1 MKGQFASQMEE
12 EKKGTL
18 YRSLQVRYVK
28 LYITLEFLGDTLLP
42 RDKASALRGGMGEM
56 LLRANCIR
64 DRNCSQCDFFKECIV
79 QRTMYSQFD
88 YKPDYITAGDS
99 IGYVLECEDGR
110 ERFLRGDQL
119 DFQLLLF
126 GKTIVYF
133 NQYLQAL
140 HALGMQGL
148 GKNHAHFKIVSIL
161 NSDRQQVLYANSVYM
176 ENYRVKTLM
185 DYVEERR
192 KGFPQTMDS
201 LVLSF
206 QTPATI
212 KFHNDF
218 LKEFQVEAVI
228 MAVRRRIYMLDCFE
242 GIASDVNVANFEEFP
257 ALEGQE
263 AVRVEVNRYSS
274 RQGSRMTLRG
284 IKGWMRLSHVNEE
297 NLLLL
302 LAGELIHVGKNTS
315 FGFGRYLII
324 GRT

>member
-1 MKGQFASQMEE
+1 MEGQIALQMEK
-12 EKKGTL
+12 EKKETV
-18 YRSLQVRYVK
+18 YRSLQVRYMK
-28 LYITLEFLGDTLLP
+28 LYFTLEFSGNAILP
-42 RDKASALRGGMGEM
+42 RDKVSALRGGMGEM

-64 DRNCSQCDFFKECIV
+64 DRNCSQCDFSQECIV

-88 YKPDYITAGDS
+88 YKPNYITTGDS
-99 IGYVLECEDGR
+99 IGYVLECEDDR
-110 ERFLRGDQL
+110 ERFIRGDKL
-119 DFQLLLF
+119 DFQLILF

-148 GKNHAHFKIVSIL
+148 GKNHAHFKIVSVL
-161 NSDRQQVLYANSVYM
+161 NSDRQQILYANSVYM

-192 KGFPQTMDS
+192 KRLPQGMDS

-218 LKEFQVEAVI
+218 LKEFQAEAVI

-242 GIASDVNVANFEEFP
+242 GIASDVNVADFEELP
-257 ALEGQE
+257 ILNGQE
-263 AVRVEVNRYSS
+263 AVGAEVNRYSN

-315 FGFGRYLII
+315 FGFGRYLVN
-324 GRT
+324 GC